1 MLPTS
6 CLADGLTDLF
16 LFFVLSKPEKGK
28 LHESFSNL
36 KTESNRLLTM
46 WMNGKKIAVEEIDV
60 LEEKPPPLTTRRRT
74 RRPQI
79 RGRRLRGTSEREG
92 GVRSAQVTCSRG
104 VGVEGREG
112 DS

>member
-6 CLADGLTDLF
+6 CLADGLTDP
-16 LFFVLSKPEKGK
+16 LSIFRSFQTRKGK

-60 LEEKPPPLTTRRRT
+60 LEEVLSDSDEAVPESEPKRRKN
-74 RRPQI
+74 
-79 RGRRLRGTSEREG
+79 G
-92 GVRSAQVTCSRG
+92 
-104 VGVEGREG
+104 
-112 DS
+112 